1 MIIIIYCDDNIWPLE
16 SVRDDFRYS
25 FDGHR
30 TGELGQEEE
39 DEDDQHLEDEIE
51 EATEDEIG
59 STPDDIK
66 DDYDEDSS
74 TDHSKPSA
82 LETTTLSLL
91 NKRKQ
96 STYFNALRAE
106 DDPMPIPEHPLRFPP
121 REMELFQDAP
131 VRIASRRPPFR
142 HQRNLRKRRRRH
154 LTSLPTFEYH
164 WLRNNEPLDLEGAEL
179 FELDKEGTLRIS
191 YSEQAPGIYRCVING
206 TRWGFGALVSR
217 ESNVTLAGEWIVED
231 LFE

>member
-1 MIIIIYCDDNIWPLE
+1 MGPA
-16 SVRDDFRYS
+16 
-25 FDGHR
+25 
-30 TGELGQEEE
+30 EE
-39 DEDDQHLEDEIE
+39 DADDQHLEDEIE
-51 EATEDEIG
+51 EATEDDIG
-59 STPDDIK
+59 STPDDDIE
-66 DDYDEDSS
+66 DDYYEDSS
-74 TDHSKPSA
+74 TDHSKVAPTTAA

-164 WLRNNEPLDLEGAEL
+164 WLKDGQPLDLEGAEL

-217 ESNVTLAGEWIVED
+217 ASNVTLAGEWTEGRLVCVVQ
-231 LFE
+231 